1 MGVWLVMKTADG
13 LDRPFQI
20 DKPRTVIGRETR
32 CDVRIPV
39 SAVSKRHCEIRLHD
53 GELSLT
59 DLGSD
64 SGTFHNGDR
73 VEKAKLSHDD
83 TLTVGPV
90 TFVVRVSSDHHADKP
105 VVEIHRQHIRHA
117 EETT

>member
-13 LDRPFQI
+13 IDRPFQI
-20 DKPRTVIGRETR
+20 EKPRTVIGRETR

-39 SAVSKRHCEIRLHD
+39 SAVSKKHCEIRLDH

-59 DLGSD
+59 DLDSD

-73 VEKAKLSHDD
+73 VEKAKLSNDD

-90 TFVVRVSSDHHADKP
+90 TFVVRVSSDHDPDKP
-105 VVEIHRQHIRHA
+105 VVEIPRQHIRLA
-117 EETT
+117 EEST

>member
-13 LDRPFQI
+13 IDRPFQI
-20 DKPRTVIGRETR
+20 EKPRTVIGRETR

-39 SAVSKRHCEIRLHD
+39 SAVSKKHCEIRLHD

-59 DLGSD
+59 DLNSD

-73 VEKAKLSHDD
+73 VNKAKLSNDD

-90 TFVVRVSSDHHADKP
+90 TFVVRVSSDHVSDKP
-105 VVEIHRQHIRHA
+105 VVEFPRQNIRLA
-117 EETT
+117 EEST

>member
-13 LDRPFQI
+13 IDRPFQI
-20 DKPRTVIGRETR
+20 EKPRTVIGRETR

-39 SAVSKRHCEIRLHD
+39 SAVSKKHCEIRLRD

-59 DLGSD
+59 DLDSD

-73 VEKAKLSHDD
+73 VEKAKLSNDD

-90 TFVVRVSSDHHADKP
+90 TFVVRVSSDHDPDKP
-105 VVEIHRQHIRHA
+105 VVEIPRQHIRLA
-117 EETT
+117 EEST

>member
-13 LDRPFQI
+13 IDRPFQI
-20 DKPRTVIGRETR
+20 EKPRTVIGRETR

-39 SAVSKRHCEIRLHD
+39 SAVSKKHCEIRLHD

-59 DLGSD
+59 DLDSD

-73 VEKAKLSHDD
+73 VNKAKLSNDD

-90 TFVVRVSSDHHADKP
+90 TFVVRVSSDHDPDKP
-105 VVEIHRQHIRHA
+105 VVEIPRQSIRLA
-117 EETT
+117 EEST

>member
-13 LDRPFQI
+13 IDRPFQI
-20 DKPRTVIGRETR
+20 EKPRTVIGRETR

-39 SAVSKRHCEIRLHD
+39 SAVSKKHCEIRFHD

-59 DLGSD
+59 DLDSD

-73 VEKAKLSHDD
+73 VEKAKLSHND

-90 TFVVRVSSDHHADKP
+90 TFVVRVSSDHEPDKP
-105 VVEIHRQHIRHA
+105 VVEIPRQNIQHA
-117 EETT
+117 EEST

>member
-13 LDRPFQI
+13 IDRPFQI
-20 DKPRTVIGRETR
+20 EKPRTVIGRETR

-39 SAVSKRHCEIRLHD
+39 SAVSKKHCEIRLHD

-59 DLGSD
+59 DLDSD

-73 VEKAKLSHDD
+73 VNKAKLSNDD

-90 TFVVRVSSDHHADKP
+90 TFVVRVSSDHDPDKP
-105 VVEIHRQHIRHA
+105 VVEIPRQHIRLA
-117 EETT
+117 EEST